1 MELWKAF
8 LRANGSLEAPL
19 PSHWPASENDAW
31 IIPCTHLSPIV
42 FSGDDALSFLQGQL
56 TNDIDALDTNALQ
69 LNGYCTPKGRLLALF
84 WLFRRADSIIALT
97 SAEIAADV
105 ARRLQMYVLRAKV
118 TIERESEFVVAGIA
132 GTGAHQVLSMAGLK
146 APSDPNSVCS
156 NNEASVAKLPGT
168 QSRYL
173 LTSSAQQMTDLWPA
187 LTGTGTVGPPALWQW
202 LDLLDGLPSI
212 HAATK
217 ESFLPQSL
225 NLDLLDGVNF
235 KKGCYPGQE
244 IVARVRY
251 LGRIKERMARFH
263 LDGPAA
269 PEPGDA
275 LVSLSDSGRGIGTV
289 VDAQPAP
296 GGGVDL
302 LAVVKTG
309 VLDRWQAPAPGQPG
323 VETDLHLSAGEQK
336 LILSSQPYTLDAE
349 A

>member
-1 MELWKAF
+1 M
-8 LRANGSLEAPL
+8 
-19 PSHWPASENDAW
+19 PASENDAW

-56 TNDIDALDTNALQ
+56 TNDIDALDTDALQ
-69 LNGYCTPKGRLLALF
+69 FNGYCTPKGRLLALF
-84 WLFRRADSIIALT
+84 WLFRREDSIIALT
-97 SAEIAADV
+97 RAEIAADV

-118 TIERESEFVVAGIA
+118 TIDGESEIAVTGIA
-132 GTGAHQVLSMAGLK
+132 GAGAHQVLSTAGLK
-146 APSDPNSVCS
+146 VPSGPNSVCS
-156 NNEASVAKLPGT
+156 NNEATVAKLPGA

-173 LTSSAQQMTDLWPA
+173 LTSSVQQMTGLWPA
-187 LTGTGTVGPPALWQW
+187 LTSTGTGTVGPPDLWQW

-263 LDGPAA
+263 LDGPTA

-275 LVSLSDSGRGIGTV
+275 LASLSESGRSIGTV

-302 LAVVKTG
+302 LAVVKTD
-309 VLDRWQAPAPGQPG
+309 VLDRWQAPAPGQPR
-323 VETDLHLSAGEQK
+323 VETNLHLSAGEQR
-336 LILSSQPYTLDAE
+336 LMLSSQPYTLDAE